1 MAMELLKFVK
11 RRSFLSEVI
20 YVCLNVAL
28 GLALLAS
35 IAFTQSIALGLVLV
49 LVSKW
54 RVLAVRPRYWFANVQ
69 ANLVD
74 IIVSVGFVLDLFLV
88 NNSAYSTNERWVAMG
103 GLTLLY
109 IAWLLFLKPRSRRV
123 YMVAQA
129 GVALFLGTVTLY
141 AFSYEWPASLVVIGM
156 WLIGYATARHTLTSY
171 DDETHVLFLS
181 LAWGL
186 VIAEF
191 GWLTYHWTIAY
202 SVPFLSGLL
211 VPQISVLSL
220 ALGFLAYRAYDS
232 FYHHQKIRSQDVLLP
247 LLFVIGLFIALLF
260 VLPLIFCHSVDCTGF
275 INV

>member
-1 MAMELLKFVK
+1 MELLKFVK

-35 IAFTQSIALGLVLV
+35 IAFTQSITLGLVLV

-74 IIVSVGFVLDLFLV
+74 IIVSVGFVLDLFLIN
-88 NNSAYSTNERWVAMG
+88 NNSIYSTSRHWWAMSI
-103 GLTLLY
+103 LTALY
-109 IAWLLFLKPRSRRV
+109 VAWLLFLKPRSRRS

-129 GVALFLGTVTLY
+129 GVALLLGTTTLFAY
-141 AFSYEWPASLVVIGM
+141 SYEWPVSLVVVGI
-156 WLIGYATARHTLTSY
+156 WLIGYATARHVLTSY
-171 DDETHVLFLS
+171 DDETHAMFLS
-181 LAWGL
+181 LSWGL
-186 VIAEF
+186 VLAEF
-191 GWLTYHWTIAY
+191 GWLAYHWTIAY
-202 SVPFLSGLL
+202 TLPFMSGLL
-211 VPQISVLSL
+211 VPQASLMLL

-232 FYHHQKIRSQDVLLP
+232 FYHHQKIRSNDVLLP
-247 LLFVIGLFIALLF
+247 LLFVIGLFVALLV